1 MPKGVIAILL
11 GLVTVFAIFFFI
23 EDKDNYS
30 DTFEIDATFD
40 GSNVIVTFSDKS
52 KMTDYTI
59 LQMLGMEEP
68 FQKTF
73 NGNSFVE
80 VIPFSKVPKYG
91 WKAHP
96 IIVDINHTELG
107 HVQLKT
113 EVHLLDEPAPPVIY
127 GVP

>member
-80 VIPFSKVPKYG
+80 AIPFSKVPKYG

-107 HVQLKT
+107 HIQLKT